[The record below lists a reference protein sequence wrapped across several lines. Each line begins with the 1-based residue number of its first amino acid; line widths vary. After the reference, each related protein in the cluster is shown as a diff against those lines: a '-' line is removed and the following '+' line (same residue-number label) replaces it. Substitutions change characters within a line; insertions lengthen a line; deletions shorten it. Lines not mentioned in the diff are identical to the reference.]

1 MNKLTGIL
9 LTLLSAAAFGS
20 MAIFAK
26 LAYADGTDP
35 VTLLFLRFLC
45 ASLLLG
51 PWLWWRR
58 VPLPRGRALAGLIL
72 MGGGCYALEALAFFQ
87 ALTHAS
93 AGLVALLLYL
103 YPAIVLLLSALLF
116 KERITPLKLGAL
128 LLSLAGLAITVGDD
142 LAGQPL
148 GILLGLGAAL
158 IYSVYI
164 LIGSRVTVGT
174 HPLAAAWVVI
184 SAAAV
189 SNAGIVAAAGWHPP
203 HSAAGWG
210 AIGAITVICTVVA
223 IASFLVGIER
233 IGPSAASMVSTVE
246 PVVTLLLAWAVLGET
261 PAASQWLGG
270 ALILACVL
278 ILAMSTR
285 REEAIARDLR
295 EA

>member
-9 LTLLSAAAFGS
+9 LTLLSAASFGS

-26 LAYADGTDP
+26 LAYADGTGP
-35 VTLLFLRFLC
+35 STLLFLRFLC
-45 ASLLLG
+45 ASLLLA
-51 PWLWWRR
+51 PWLLWRR
-58 VPLPRGRALAGLIL
+58 LPLPRGRALAGLIF
-72 MGGGCYALEALAFFQ
+72 MGAVCYALEALAFFQ
-87 ALTHAS
+87 ALTYAS
-93 AGLVALLLYL
+93 AGLVSLLLYL
-103 YPAIVLLLSALLF
+103 FPALVLLLSALLF
-116 KERITPLKLGAL
+116 KEKITPLKLLAL
-128 LLSLAGLAITVGDD
+128 LLSLAGLAITVGND

-148 GILLGLGAAL
+148 GIVLGISAAL

-164 LIGSRVTVGT
+164 LIGSRVTGGT

-184 SAAAV
+184 TAAAV
-189 SNAGIVAAAGWHPP
+189 SNAGFVAVSGWQPP

-223 IASFLVGIER
+223 IASFLVGIEK

-246 PVVTLLLAWAVLGET
+246 PVVTLLLAWAALGET
-261 PAASQWLGG
+261 PAGKQWLGG

-278 ILAMSTR
+278 ILAMNTR
-285 REEAIARDLR
+285 RDEAIARDLR